1 MYHDNW
7 VDLSHK
13 FQSKNIRAILSLKPF
28 DTNGIFGRKK
38 LAQAAKL
45 DTNSLIIPRQTHSNK
60 VTFCTKNG
68 TIPDMDGIFTDNRQ
82 WVCSLQVADCLPIYF
97 VNEPETVIGLVHAGW
112 RGLVNGILSKSA
124 DLLSMNGF
132 FLSNYE
138 IVIGPSIHPCCFEV
152 DEDVVN
158 QFNSD
163 HCVDKNNGKYQ
174 VDLQRIAKEQLHQF
188 GFMKEKITL
197 ISECTYCEDG
207 KYHSYRRDGDNA
219 GRMIALL
226 GWV

>member
-1 MYHDNW
+1 MHHDNW
-7 VDLSHK
+7 MDLSHK

-138 IVIGPSIHPCCFEV
+138 IVIGI
-152 DEDVVN
+152 
-158 QFNSD
+158 
-163 HCVDKNNGKYQ
+163 KK
-174 VDLQRIAKEQLHQF
+174 RI
-188 GFMKEKITL
+188 
-197 ISECTYCEDG
+197 
-207 KYHSYRRDGDNA
+207 
-219 GRMIALL
+219 
-226 GWV
+226 